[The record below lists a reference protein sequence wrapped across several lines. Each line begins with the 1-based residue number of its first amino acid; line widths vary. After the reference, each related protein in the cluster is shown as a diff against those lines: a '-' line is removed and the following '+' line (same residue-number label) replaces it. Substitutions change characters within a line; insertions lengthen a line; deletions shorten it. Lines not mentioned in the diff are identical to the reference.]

1 MANYAPILLLQLCR
15 YCLWV
20 NDITGFCPASVRMTL
35 AYTILSPHFLL
46 PHLWS
51 SNYSSFMDQQCH
63 MEAMASSYRQ
73 CQSSSSV
80 GNVIVACSWLQLH
93 FTSLLETTL
102 RRFHLTRQGCEAT
115 SCSVSRWKSS
125 HLFHRQKRKSSE
137 VCLQT
142 FSFLCIATVV
152 DQTL

>member
-1 MANYAPILLLQLCR
+1 MANYTPISLLQLCR

-35 AYTILSPHFLL
+35 AYTTASPHFPLL
-46 PHLWS
+46 HLWS
-51 SNYSSFMDQQCH
+51 SNYSRFMGQQCL
-63 MEAMASSYRQ
+63 MIAMASSYRQ
-73 CQSSSSV
+73 CQSSNSV

-93 FTSLLETTL
+93 FTSVLETTL
-102 RRFHLTRQGCEAT
+102 RRFHSTRQRCEAT
-115 SCSVSRWKSS
+115 SCSVSRRKPS
-125 HLFHRQKRKSSE
+125 HHFHRQGRRSSE

-142 FSFLCIATVV
+142 FSFLCTANVV

>member
-1 MANYAPILLLQLCR
+1 MANYAPILLQLCR

-51 SNYSSFMDQQCH
+51 SNYSRFMDQQCH

-73 CQSSSSV
+73 CQSSR
-80 GNVIVACSWLQLH
+80 GMWLWPVRDCNC
-93 FTSLLETTL
+93 TSH
-102 RRFHLTRQGCEAT
+102 RC
-115 SCSVSRWKSS
+115 WKQHWGGFIRPDKDAKPPCAVFRDESP
-125 HLFHRQKRKSSE
+125 L
-137 VCLQT
+137 T
-142 FSFLCIATVV
+142 FSTDKKESQAKYACKHSHSCVLP
-152 DQTL
+152 LW